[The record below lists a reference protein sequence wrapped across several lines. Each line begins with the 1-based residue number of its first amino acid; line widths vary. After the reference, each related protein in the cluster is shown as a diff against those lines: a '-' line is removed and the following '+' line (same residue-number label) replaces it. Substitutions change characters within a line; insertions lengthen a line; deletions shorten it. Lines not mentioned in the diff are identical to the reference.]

1 MQSNRKDHDEP
12 GWQKIVL
19 GVSGGIAAYK
29 TPELVRRLRERG
41 ADVRVAM
48 TEAAKAFIT
57 PLSLQAVSGY
67 PVSDSLLD
75 PAAEAAMGH
84 IELGKWADLVI
95 LAPATADLIARV
107 AAGMANDLVST
118 ICLATPAPIAVLPAM
133 NQQMYRAAA
142 TQHNLDVLASRGMLI
157 WGPDSGSQACGDVGP
172 GRMLDPL
179 TIVDMAAAHFSP
191 VNDLQHL
198 NIMITAGPTREPLD
212 PVRYISNH
220 SSGKMGFAIA
230 AAAARRGANVT
241 LVSGPVALPTPP
253 FVQRIDVMTALEMEA
268 AVQAAVQKQ
277 HIFIGCAAVA
287 DYRAAAVA
295 SEKIKKQATQGD
307 ELTVK
312 MVKNPDIVAGVAAL
326 KDKRPYVVGFA
337 AETNNVEEYAR
348 QKRIRKNLDLICA
361 NDVSLSTQGFNS
373 DSNALHLFWQD
384 GDKALPLERKALL
397 GQLLLDEIVTRYDE
411 KIDVKILDPR
421 VGQQFPLPTYATSGS
436 AGLDLR
442 ACLDD
447 AVELAPGATTLV
459 PTGLAIHIADPSL
472 AAVMLP
478 RSGLGHKHGIVLGN
492 LVGLI
497 DSDYQG
503 QLMVSIWN
511 RGQDSFT
518 IEPGE
523 RIAQMVFVPV
533 VQAEFNLVEEFE
545 ATDRGEGGFGHSGR
559 K

>member
-1 MQSNRKDHDEP
+1 MMSLAGK
-12 GWQKIVL
+12 KIVL

-118 ICLATPAPIAVLPAM
+118 ICLATPSPVAVVPAM

-142 TQHNLDVLASRGMLI
+142 TQHNLEVIASRGLLV
-157 WGPDSGSQACGDVGP
+157 WGPDSGSQACGDIGP

-179 TIVDMAAAHFSP
+179 TLVDMVAAHFSP
-191 VNDLQHL
+191 VKDLQHL

-212 PVRYISNH
+212 PVRYISNQ

-230 AAAARRGANVT
+230 AAAAKRGANVT
-241 LVSGPVALPTPP
+241 LVSGPVSLPTPP
-253 FVQRIDVMTALEMEA
+253 FVQRVDVTTALEM
-268 AVQAAVQKQ
+268 QAAVDSGVRQQ

-287 DYRAAAVA
+287 DYRAISVA
-295 SEKIKKQATQGD
+295 EKKIKKQDD
-307 ELTVK
+307 ELTIK
-312 MVKNPDIVAGVAAL
+312 MIKNPDIVAGVAAL
-326 KDKRPYVVGFA
+326 TDSRPYVVGFA

-348 QKRIRKNLDLICA
+348 QKRDRKNLDLICA
-361 NDVSLSTQGFNS
+361 NDVSKPNQGFNS

-384 GDKALPLERKALL
+384 GDKRLPHERKELL

-411 KIDVKILDPR
+411 K
-421 VGQQFPLPTYATSGS
+421 
-436 AGLDLR
+436 
-442 ACLDD
+442 
-447 AVELAPGATTLV
+447 
-459 PTGLAIHIADPSL
+459 
-472 AAVMLP
+472 
-478 RSGLGHKHGIVLGN
+478 
-492 LVGLI
+492 
-497 DSDYQG
+497 
-503 QLMVSIWN
+503 N
-511 RGQDSFT
+511 R
-518 IEPGE
+518 
-523 RIAQMVFVPV
+523 R
-533 VQAEFNLVEEFE
+533 
-545 ATDRGEGGFGHSGR
+545 
-559 K
+559 